1 MGREYG
7 LRGMTS
13 ETDAI
18 DTQAGNSSFVKIL
31 AIGDPDEW
39 CEQGNPLPIGGQI
52 SFMAFEDL
60 SEATLGHLQPSV
72 IYSPVLAR
80 SFDCIEMAMLL
91 ESIGFAGIYR
101 AFATDL
107 PKPQVIE
114 REVRQFCK
122 RFTFEIVQD

>member
-13 ETDAI
+13 ETESVE
-18 DTQAGNSSFVKIL
+18 THAGNSSFVKIL

-39 CEQGNPLPIGGQI
+39 CQQGNPLPVGGQI
-52 SFMAFEDL
+52 SFLAFQDL
-60 SEATLGHLQPSV
+60 SEATLSHLQPSV

-80 SFDCIEMAMLL
+80 NFDCIEMAMLL
-91 ESIGFAGIYR
+91 EAIGFEGVYR
-101 AFATDL
+101 AFSTDL
-107 PKPQVIE
+107 PKPDVIE